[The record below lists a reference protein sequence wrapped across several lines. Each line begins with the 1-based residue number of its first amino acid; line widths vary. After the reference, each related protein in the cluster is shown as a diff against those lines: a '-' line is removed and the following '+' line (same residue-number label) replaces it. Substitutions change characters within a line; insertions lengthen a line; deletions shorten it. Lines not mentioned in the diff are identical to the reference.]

1 MLLSSRALRGL
12 SRRGLSSSAA
22 LASDALT
29 PLDPSRMTVTRNPAP
44 KAPPDN
50 AALKGMFGKIFSDHM
65 FVCDHVA
72 GEGWGAPAI
81 VPHAP
86 LALSPAAMTLHY
98 ALQCFEGMKAYRG
111 GDGVV
116 RLFRPDL
123 NAARMTSSLERLR
136 MPTFE
141 AVAFVEC
148 LKALLREDAGW
159 VPEGDG
165 HSAYLRPTAI
175 ATDPF
180 LGVGE
185 PSETKLFCI
194 LSPVGPYYAN
204 GFDPIAVYADSANVR
219 AWPGGA
225 GNTKIGGNYAP
236 SIKPARD
243 AADATGGAAQQVL
256 YLFGDDHRVTEVGA
270 MNVFVLWETPYG
282 TRELVTAPLDYGDIL
297 PGVTRRS
304 VIELARA
311 EGAVEV
317 AERPFTMREVKRA
330 ADEGRLLEVFGAG
343 TAAVICPIN
352 RIFYEGDAIDVPTGA
367 DIGPVAQSFWQKLSD
382 IHYGRVDSP
391 WAVPVDDL

>member
-1 MLLSSRALRGL
+1 
-12 SRRGLSSSAA
+12 
-22 LASDALT
+22 
-29 PLDPSRMTVTRNPAP
+29 
-44 KAPPDN
+44 
-50 AALKGMFGKIFSDHM
+50 
-65 FVCDHVA
+65 
-72 GEGWGAPAI
+72 
-81 VPHAP
+81 
-86 LALSPAAMTLHY
+86 MTLHY

-111 GDGVV
+111 DDGVV

-159 VPEGDG
+159 VPTGDG

-204 GFDPIAVYADSANVR
+204 GFDPIAVYADSSNVR

-282 TRELVTAPLDYGDIL
+282 TRARHRALDYGDIL

-311 EGAVEV
+311 RAPSRSPSGPSRCARSN
-317 AERPFTMREVKRA
+317 APRTRA
-330 ADEGRLLEVFGAG
+330 ACSGPGAG

>member
-1 MLLSSRALRGL
+1 MRSLAGVAARRTASLVRPLSSGAGIDVSAL
-12 SRRGLSSSAA
+12 
-22 LASDALT
+22 
-29 PLDPSRMTVTRNPAP
+29 TVTRSEACRS
-44 KAPPDN
+44 PPEN
-50 AALKGMFGKIFSDHM
+50 AALKGQFGKIFSDHM
-65 FVCDHVA
+65 FVCDHVKGA
-72 GEGWGAPAI
+72 GWGAPRV

-111 GDGVV
+111 DDGSI

-123 NAARMTSSLERLR
+123 NAARMTSSLKRLR

-141 AVAFVEC
+141 ADAFVEC
-148 LKALLREDAGW
+148 LKALLRADEAW
-159 VPEGDG
+159 VPAGEG

-185 PSETKLFCI
+185 PTETKLFCI
-194 LSPVGPYYAN
+194 LSPVGPYYAD
-204 GFDPIAVYADSANVR
+204 GFNPIAVYADASNVR

-243 AADATGGAAQQVL
+243 AADATNGEAQQVL

-270 MNVFVLWETPYG
+270 MNVFVLWKDDAGKT
-282 TRELVTAPLDYGDIL
+282 ELVTAPLDYGDIL

-304 VIELARA
+304 VLELAA
-311 EGAVEV
+311 SEV
-317 AERPFTMREVKRA
+317 GDIDVVSERPFTMKDVRKAA
-330 ADEGRLLEVFGAG
+330 ADGRLLEVFGAG

-352 RIFYEGDAIDVPTGA
+352 KIFYEGDAIDVPTGT
-367 DIGPVAQSFWQKLSD
+367 DIGPVANTFWQKLSD
-382 IHYGRVDSP
+382 IQYGRVDSP
-391 WAVPVDDL
+391 WSVVV